1 MAMRLS
7 GTNCWIST
15 RCTKD
20 GQDYSTHVY
29 CLSRIRGLKCPLE
42 GKPGA
47 KPFELGPQCFETVKA
62 AGKKSKSR

>member
-7 GTNCWIST
+7 GSNCWIST
-15 RCTKD
+15 RCTKE
-20 GQDYSTHVY
+20 GEAYATHVY

-47 KPFELGPQCFETVKA
+47 KPFELGPECFKA
-62 AGKKSKSR
+62 VLAAVEHPKGH

>member
-7 GTNCWIST
+7 GKNCWIST

-20 GQDYSTHVY
+20 GQMYSTHVY
-29 CLSRIRGLKCPLE
+29 CLSRIRGLRCPLE

-47 KPFELGPQCFETVKA
+47 KPFELGPQCFEAVRSS
-62 AGKKSKSR
+62 GKKAKGR